1 MLRFCDVFFNG
12 ELRCFDDEVHA
23 SVDTHCKIMWEEMS
37 GEALAKDFG
46 KVVGE
51 DAPESRW
58 DSNRS
63 KGLWIGDILVQAK
76 KVGVGEVG
84 LH

>member
-1 MLRFCDVFFNG
+1 
-12 ELRCFDDEVHA
+12 
-23 SVDTHCKIMWEEMS
+23 MWEEMS